1 MKEKYEELKF
11 QDSNNNSSTFV
22 NADNEKNNEQ
32 KNKKEYTIFADLKKK
47 IIPADN
53 EVSAYLQLEEIDL
66 KADPFAWWYDR
77 REKFPILT
85 CLAKKYLAVY
95 ACSTAS
101 ERLFS
106 DGRNVLTAKRAR
118 MCSNLFKKLI
128 FLKWNGKHLDSIH
141 GESKES

>member
-53 EVSAYLQLEEIDL
+53 EVNAYLQLEEIDL
-66 KADPFAWWYDR
+66 EADPFAW
-77 REKFPILT
+77 
-85 CLAKKYLAVY
+85 
-95 ACSTAS
+95 
-101 ERLFS
+101 
-106 DGRNVLTAKRAR
+106 
-118 MCSNLFKKLI
+118 
-128 FLKWNGKHLDSIH
+128 
-141 GESKES
+141 

>member
-1 MKEKYEELKF
+1 MKKI
-11 QDSNNNSSTFV
+11 
-22 NADNEKNNEQ
+22 
-32 KNKKEYTIFADLKKK
+32 NKKEYTIFADLKKK

-85 CLAKKYLAVY
+85 CFAKKYLAVY

-101 ERLFS
+101 ERCWKCIKCKENQ
-106 DGRNVLTAKRAR
+106 NV
-118 MCSNLFKKLI
+118 S
-128 FLKWNGKHLDSIH
+128 
-141 GESKES
+141 